1 MAPPA
6 TSSFWH
12 CLRPLTEKIRRVGL
26 VANPD
31 KPAARALARQ
41 ALGLLT
47 SRGCEVLTDAATASS
62 AKFDLPLCAT
72 DAELAA
78 RADLLLVLG
87 GDGTMLRVAR
97 DTAGA
102 STPILGVNLGT
113 LGFLTAASARGLART
128 LDRVLAG
135 GTVVET
141 RSLIAAS
148 GRLADGRVS
157 ELALNDFVVSRG
169 AVPRLIELEVRVNG
183 DVLTSYR
190 GDGLIVS
197 SPTGST
203 AYSLAAGGAVVSPLA
218 EVFALTPICPHTLS
232 NRSVIVRLDARI
244 EVRLL
249 SRRVET
255 SLSAD
260 GLVRAQLMAGETVVI
275 RRSRHSTHLVRIP
288 GSSFFD
294 TLRQKLSWSGST
306 RRASTRA
313 SPRT

>member
-1 MAPPA
+1 M
-6 TSSFWH
+6 
-12 CLRPLTEKIRRVGL
+12 RRLTDKIRRVGL

-31 KPAARALARQ
+31 KPAARALALQ
-41 ALGLLT
+41 ALGLLEA
-47 SRGCEVLTDAATASS
+47 RRCQVLTDAVTAAS
-62 AKFDLPLCAT
+62 AKLHLPICAT
-72 DAELAA
+72 DVELAS

-97 DTAGA
+97 DTAGCD
-102 STPILGVNLGT
+102 TPILGVNLGT
-113 LGFLTAASARGLART
+113 LGFLTATSARGLVRT
-128 LDRVLAG
+128 LDLVWAG
-135 GTVVET
+135 ECVVET
-141 RSLIAAS
+141 RSLIQAT
-148 GRLADGRVS
+148 GKLAQGRVA
-157 ELALNDFVVSRG
+157 ELALNDFVITRG

-203 AYSLAAGGAVVSPLA
+203 AYSLAAGGAVVSPQA

-255 SLSAD
+255 SLAAD
-260 GLVRAQLMAGETVVI
+260 GLVRTRMAAGETVVI
-275 RRSRHSTHLVRIP
+275 RRSRHSTHLVRLP

-294 TLRQKLSWSGST
+294 TLRQKLSWSGS
-306 RRASTRA
+306 SV
-313 SPRT
+313 

>member
-1 MAPPA
+1 M
-6 TSSFWH
+6 
-12 CLRPLTEKIRRVGL
+12 GL

-31 KPAARALARQ
+31 KPAAPALVRK
-41 ALGLLT
+41 ALGLLEA
-47 SRGCEVLTDAATASS
+47 RGCQVLTDAATAAS
-62 AKFDLPLCAT
+62 AKLPRPVCAT

-78 RADLLLVLG
+78 CTDLLLVLG

-97 DTAGA
+97 ETAGRN
-102 STPILGVNLGT
+102 TPILGVNLGA

-128 LDRVLAG
+128 LDQVWAG
-135 GTVVET
+135 ECVVES
-141 RSLIAAS
+141 RSLIQATGQFAE
-148 GRLADGRVS
+148 GRMA
-157 ELALNDFVVSRG
+157 ELALNDFVITRG

-203 AYSLAAGGAVVSPLA
+203 AYSLAAGGAVVSPQA

-249 SRRVET
+249 SQRVET
-255 SLSAD
+255 SLAAD
-260 GLVRAQLMAGETVVI
+260 GLVRTRMAAGETVVI
-275 RRSRHSTHLVRIP
+275 RRSRHSTHLVRLP

-294 TLRQKLSWSGST
+294 TLRQKLNWSGS
-306 RRASTRA
+306 SV
-313 SPRT
+313 